1 MEENGLLSQVRRIDH
16 LGIVSGVARKI
27 RLVEIIDRMIPPAPQ
42 RGVAAG
48 EAVLAL
54 VLNGLG
60 FVSRPLYLTPA
71 YFETKPVGTLIRSGL
86 TEEDLNE
93 FTLGRA
99 LDDLH
104 EAGLSAL
111 FLHLASSAVGLS
123 ERGTTFF
130 HLDSTSFTLSGRYP
144 QSEAREDEEAEDE
157 GEPAVIRITH
167 GFSKDHRP
175 DLKQFVLNMITLH
188 KSRIPI
194 WVEALDGNTV
204 DKTSF
209 SRTIQSFLQQV
220 QGAETPMLFVAD
232 SALYTKKTIGELSG
246 KIQWVTRVPETVGLV
261 RHLLSEVPL
270 EAFRPGGE
278 DLPGIRFCEVGTT
291 FGGIP
296 QRWILVYSQTSR
308 EREEKT
314 LSRAVSREKKAL
326 EASLRA
332 LSQTVFSCSEDARTA
347 WEEIFGKARYHR
359 ASECV
364 VSEETGHVRSGRPKK
379 DAKPEIQGYRIS
391 GSFEPDP
398 EGIDRELHRKGFFV
412 IASNHLDDK
421 ALPAPEMI
429 ALYKSQGTSIEPG
442 FRFYKDPLFFA
453 DAFFLKSEKRIMAL
467 TVVMGIALL
476 IYSLAEE
483 ELRRTL
489 KTLKGSV
496 PDQKK
501 KPTSRPTM
509 RWIFQLME
517 GINWMPSRGDPA
529 GAIWM
534 KEVQKK
540 IISFFSPEVKAIY
553 GVP

>member
-1 MEENGLLSQVRRIDH
+1 MEENELLSQVRRIEH
-16 LGIVSGVARKI
+16 LGIVSGVVRKI

-42 RGVAAG
+42 RGVSVG

-71 YFETKPVGTLIRSGL
+71 YFETKPVGTLIRPGL

-104 EAGLSAL
+104 EAGLSSL

-130 HLDSTSFTLSGRYP
+130 HLDSTSFTLSGQYP
-144 QSEAREDEEAEDE
+144 KSEAREESDEDD
-157 GEPAVIRITH
+157 GEPEVIRITH
-167 GFSKDHRP
+167 GYSKDHRP

-194 WVEALDGNTV
+194 WVEARDGNTV

-220 QGAETPMLFVAD
+220 QGAKTPMLFVPD
-232 SALYTKKTIGELSG
+232 SALYTKKTIGELST

-261 RHLLSEVPL
+261 RSLLSEIPL
-270 EAFRPGGE
+270 ESFRPGGE
-278 DLPGIRFCEVGTT
+278 ELPGIRFCEVGTT

-296 QRWILVYSQTSR
+296 QRWILVFSQTAR

-314 LSRAVSREKKAL
+314 LSRAVAREKKAL

-332 LSQTVFSCSEDARTA
+332 LSQTIFSCPEDARKA
-347 WEEIFGKARYHR
+347 WEETVSKARYHR
-359 ASECV
+359 ASEV
-364 VSEETGHVRSGRPKK
+364 LVSEETGHARSGRPKK
-379 DAKPEIQGYRIS
+379 DATPEIRGYRLS

-398 EGIDRELHRKGFFV
+398 EGIDRERQRKGFFV
-412 IASNHLDDK
+412 VASNHLDDET
-421 ALPAPEMI
+421 LSAPEMI

-467 TVVMGIALL
+467 TMVMGIALL

-509 RWIFQLME
+509 RWIFQLMD

-540 IISFFSPEVKAIY
+540 IISFFSPEVKATY

>member
-1 MEENGLLSQVRRIDH
+1 MEENELLSQVRRIDH
-16 LGIVSGVARKI
+16 LGIVSGVVRKI
-27 RLVEIIDRMIPPAPQ
+27 RLVELIDQMIPPAPQ
-42 RGVAAG
+42 RGVTAG

-71 YFETKPVGTLIRSGL
+71 YFETKPVGTLIRPGL

-104 EAGLSAL
+104 ESGLSSL
-111 FLHLASSAVGLS
+111 FLHVASSAVRLS

-144 QSEAREDEEAEDE
+144 ASEAREEKEGDE
-157 GEPAVIRITH
+157 GEPEVIRITH
-167 GFSKDHRP
+167 GYSKDHRP

-209 SRTIQSFLQQV
+209 ARTIQSFLQQV
-220 QGAETPMLFVAD
+220 QGTTTPMLFVAD

-261 RHLLSEVPL
+261 RHLLSEIPL
-270 EAFRPGGE
+270 DSFRPGGE

-291 FGGIP
+291 FGGVP
-296 QRWILVYSQTSR
+296 QRWILVFSESAR
-308 EREEKT
+308 EREKKT
-314 LSRAVSREKKAL
+314 LSRAVAREKKAL
-326 EASLRA
+326 ESSLRA
-332 LSQTVFSCSEDARTA
+332 LFQTVFSCTADARAA
-347 WEEIFGKARYHR
+347 WEETFGKVRYHR
-359 ASECV
+359 ASGGV
-364 VSEETGHVRSGRPKK
+364 VSEETGHARSGRPRK
-379 DAKPEIQGYRIS
+379 DAKPEVQGYRLS

-398 EGIDRELHRKGFFV
+398 DAITQELERKGFFV
-412 IASNHLDDK
+412 VASNHLDDDT
-421 ALPAPEMI
+421 LPAPEMI
-429 ALYKSQGTSIEPG
+429 ALYKSQGSSIEAG

-453 DAFFLKSEKRIMAL
+453 DAFFLKSETRIMAL
-467 TVVMGIALL
+467 TMVMGIALL

-489 KTLKGSV
+489 MTLKGSV

-509 RWIFQLME
+509 RWIFQLMD

-534 KEVQKK
+534 KDVQKK

>member
-1 MEENGLLSQVRRIDH
+1 MEENELLSQIRRIDH

-27 RLVEIIDRMIPPAPQ
+27 RLVEIVDEMIPPAPQ
-42 RGVAAG
+42 RRVTVE
-48 EAVLAL
+48 EAVLSL

-71 YFETKPVGTLIRSGL
+71 YFETKPVGTLIRPGL

-93 FTLGRA
+93 FTQGRA

-104 EAGLSAL
+104 EAGLSSL
-111 FLHLASSAVGLS
+111 FLHVASSAVKFS

-130 HLDSTSFTLSGRYP
+130 HLDSTSFTLSGRCP
-144 QSEAREDEEAEDE
+144 ASEAREENDEDD
-157 GEPAVIRITH
+157 GEPEVIRITH
-167 GFSKDHRP
+167 GYSKDHRP

-209 SRTIQSFLQQV
+209 ARTIQSFLPQV
-220 QGAETPMLFVAD
+220 KGTTSPMLFVAD
-232 SALYTKKTIGELSG
+232 SALTPGRRSG
-246 KIQWVTRVPETVGLV
+246 SCRARSSGSRGFPRPSGSCVTCCR
-261 RHLLSEVPL
+261 R
-270 EAFRPGGE
+270 
-278 DLPGIRFCEVGTT
+278 
-291 FGGIP
+291 
-296 QRWILVYSQTSR
+296 SR
-308 EREEKT
+308 LGSFVREER
-314 LSRAVSREKKAL
+314 SFRGFGSARWAPPSAASPSDGSWSFPSPPGNGRRRRWPGPVAREKKAL
-326 EASLRA
+326 ESSLRA
-332 LSQTVFSCSEDARTA
+332 LFSTVFSCEEDARAA
-347 WEEIFGKARYHR
+347 WDETFGKVRYHR
-359 ASECV
+359 ASECL
-364 VSEETGHVRSGRPKK
+364 VSEETGHARSGRPRK
-379 DAKPEIQGYRIS
+379 DAKPEVQGYRLS

-398 EGIDRELHRKGFFV
+398 GAINQEHQRKGFFV
-412 IASNHLDDK
+412 VASNHLDDE
-421 ALPAPEMI
+421 ALSAPEMI
-429 ALYKSQGTSIEPG
+429 ALYKSQGTSIESG

-453 DAFFLKSEKRIMAL
+453 DAFFLKSETRIMAL
-467 TVVMGIALL
+467 TMVMGIALL
-476 IYSLAEE
+476 IYALAEE

-489 KTLKGSV
+489 ARLKASV
-496 PDQKK
+496 PDQKE

-509 RWIFQLME
+509 RWIFQLTD
-517 GINWMPSRGDPA
+517 GINWMPSRGDPS